1 VSNAPVADYALYNGD
16 DGNVTYI
23 LGEGTQL
30 SLDADG
36 RNIFSPENPDG
47 TPAGINIFEVM
58 ADLIDALENDDA
70 SAIADQTKL
79 LDQAHTQISEI
90 RAANS
95 PRMYQLETTEQF
107 WSNYKPKLQYLLAK
121 TQEVD
126 LNEAVMQ
133 LKNIELA
140 YQTTLATAARIIQP
154 SLINFLK

>member
-1 VSNAPVADYALYNGD
+1 
-16 DGNVTYI
+16 
-23 LGEGTQL
+23 
-30 SLDADG
+30 LDADG

-107 WSNYKPKLQYLLAK
+107 WSNYKPKLQDLLAK